1 MSFLLVLNHSYSSM
15 RTLLFFLPPSH
26 SSINLNRCPVSPER
40 EKRDGKRKV
49 FLNAGFF
56 MQMNV
61 CERARES
68 QTLAAREP
76 LLAGLVPPLSLVVVL
91 PLLKIV
97 THPFSQVCGKNVSLA
112 MFNSRHQAKDIS
124 ETKP

>member
-1 MSFLLVLNHSYSSM
+1 M

-76 LLAGLVPPLSLVVVL
+76 LLAGLVPPSLSLVVLLVVLL
-91 PLLKIV
+91 PLLKMF
-97 THPFSQVCGKNVSLA
+97 THPFSQVCGKNVSLT
-112 MFNSRHQAKDIS
+112 MFNSRLQAKDIS

>member
-56 MQMNV
+56 MQINV

-76 LLAGLVPPLSLVVVL
+76 LLAGLVPPPLTGGVVAF
-91 PLLKIV
+91 
-97 THPFSQVCGKNVSLA
+97 TKNVHTSILPSVWEKC
-112 MFNSRHQAKDIS
+112 FIGNVQFQTSS
-124 ETKP
+124 